1 MVAQWRLR
9 KIHSLVDRLQRA
21 HCFRT
26 CLSGSLRALV
36 AVVEV
41 MQTAAAA
48 SVEALV
54 GPADGAA
61 GSAMEL
67 VVTADAAASWAAREV
82 AASVEGGE

>member
-1 MVAQWRLR
+1 
-9 KIHSLVDRLQRA
+9 
-21 HCFRT
+21 
-26 CLSGSLRALV
+26 LV

-54 GPADGAA
+54 GPADAAAAAMATAYGAA